1 MKERFKV
8 TKSKTQNLTSRFNE
22 ELEMQESI
30 RKSVANNQ
38 QVLKKKLQDSLE
50 QVKRIKYPGLA
61 ASEESKNGK
70 EKSFLAS
77 LKLAN
82 TKKQT
87 YNDFPIKKRLK
98 TKSQ

>member
-1 MKERFKV
+1 MHEKSKV
-8 TKSKTQNLTSRFNE
+8 TKSKTQNLTLRLNE

-30 RKSVANNQ
+30 RKSTAINQ
-38 QVLKKKLQDSLE
+38 QVIKKKLQDSLD
-50 QVKRIKYPGLA
+50 QLKRIKYPGLA
-61 ASEESKNGK
+61 GEESKNGK

-87 YNDFPIKKRLK
+87 YNDFPVKKRLK